1 MDVHYGDLLVRF
13 GSILDLGRETLPHI
27 ADDGIAAKLTCDRL
41 RDGDIVV
48 ADTAEDPSAGKCSE
62 LRGVGGSTVFSG
74 LHTMP
79 LRPLR
84 EYAPL
89 YLGHYLNAPVFR
101 KQLAPLMQGIKV
113 ISVSRTAMSG
123 AIMSVPSVEEQDKIA
138 ELLTLLDDLIALHQ
152 RKQAFW
158 LSLLFYEVFFST
170 MRCIDSSDLFLSPFS
185 FICSSRISLS
195 SLVGASRYPFERRR
209 TLCCM
214 RLAAPMLF
222 ANTTDSG
229 LLSIKRA
236 LLER

>member
-1 MDVHYGDLLVRF
+1 MSESKSNAPKLRFPGFTGPWEQRKLGDDFAFLRNNTLSRADLSDSEGSALDVHYGDLLVRF

-152 RKQAFW
+152 REQT
-158 LSLLFYEVFFST
+158 SLKL
-170 MRCIDSSDLFLSPFS
+170 I
-185 FICSSRISLS
+185 
-195 SLVGASRYPFERRR
+195 
-209 TLCCM
+209 
-214 RLAAPMLF
+214 
-222 ANTTDSG
+222 
-229 LLSIKRA
+229 
-236 LLER
+236 